1 MENNK
6 EKIVAK
12 FQKDVHLWGR
22 ITVGFAFLFS
32 LSIPIYL
39 TFILGYYPETSDI
52 ISGMIAIAGFVGVVW
67 FV

>member
-39 TFILGYYPETSDI
+39 AIILKHLILFQE
-52 ISGMIAIAGFVGVVW
+52 
-67 FV
+67 